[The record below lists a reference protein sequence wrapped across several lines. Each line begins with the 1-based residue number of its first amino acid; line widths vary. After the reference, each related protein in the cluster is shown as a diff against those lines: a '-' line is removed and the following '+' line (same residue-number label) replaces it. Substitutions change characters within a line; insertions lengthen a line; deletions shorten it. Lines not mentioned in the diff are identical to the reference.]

1 MPSSGARKISLRD
14 GAGRS
19 PRSSLCDNGNPEAFP
34 VYGFFLFFLSRQGKQ
49 KTLEGKLR
57 FCGTSGPG
65 RSGGAQFGVSR
76 KRKKKI
82 SPCRGCFPCSG
93 ICRRKMSFSA
103 FVRKT
108 GGGCACVALW
118 SRRRKIRECE
128 SLFLSNSDSPF
139 DSEGVFFIEKR
150 DGSGIRR
157 KSEEKRK
164 RNGPA
169 LQRPDFFYSREMGIK
184 VSLVQMQEIS
194 SPARGRGTGAFL
206 PIPGIAG
213 EKVFSE
219 KSEKHNG
226 GSNAGREPW
235 KKAVGESRGRGDTG
249 RRSLTGCVVK
259 GENPGHAAERT

>member
-108 GGGCACVALW
+108 GGGVPVSHCGRGGEKYGSV
-118 SRRRKIRECE
+118 
-128 SLFLSNSDSPF
+128 SLFSSQTQIPRSIQKECSSLKKEMAPG
-139 DSEGVFFIEKR
+139 SEENQKKKESGMVRRCSARTFFI
-150 DGSGIRR
+150 
-157 KSEEKRK
+157 
-164 RNGPA
+164 P
-169 LQRPDFFYSREMGIK
+169 
-184 VSLVQMQEIS
+184 
-194 SPARGRGTGAFL
+194 
-206 PIPGIAG
+206 
-213 EKVFSE
+213 
-219 KSEKHNG
+219 
-226 GSNAGREPW
+226 
-235 KKAVGESRGRGDTG
+235 
-249 RRSLTGCVVK
+249 VK
-259 GENPGHAAERT
+259 WE